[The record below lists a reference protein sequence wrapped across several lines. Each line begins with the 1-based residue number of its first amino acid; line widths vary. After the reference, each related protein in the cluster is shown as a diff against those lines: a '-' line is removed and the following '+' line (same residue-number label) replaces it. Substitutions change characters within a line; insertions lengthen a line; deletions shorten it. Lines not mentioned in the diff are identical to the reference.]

1 MIQDI
6 QDAECYTAR
15 QDIRNMTS
23 TTAIKNMYHEE
34 LEVIVMMRLQLL
46 KTCKSHHG
54 RSTACFN
61 CRSL

>member
-34 LEVIVMMRLQLL
+34 LEVIVMIAPTII
-46 KTCKSHHG
+46 K
-54 RSTACFN
+54 N
-61 CRSL
+61 V